1 MIKVANPE
9 GPVSALVLD
18 SAKFQCE
25 NCGGSKMYISK
36 TIDDPND
43 VGGQAE
49 AFTAYDITITGG
61 SFQGLICLCAQCGV
75 QQVPFWYILDIGA
88 CTGAAVTMT
97 NLDAGTANTLAD
109 LYAIP
114 CCGTDGTAKKYHV
127 IASHTAATPT
137 VITMD
142 TASGDDTEDGYWMI
156 TNLLPVGKTLAS

>member
-1 MIKVANPE
+1 MANAE
-9 GPVSALVLD
+9 GPVSSHVLD
-18 SAKFQCE
+18 SAKFQCT

-43 VGGQAE
+43 ITQDTVFA
-49 AFTAYDITITGG
+49 AYDITITGG
-61 SFQGLICLCAQCGV
+61 SFQGLVCLCAQCGV
-75 QQVPFWYILDIGA
+75 EQVPFWYILDIGA
-88 CTGAAVTMT
+88 TTGAAVTMT
-97 NLDAGTANTLAD
+97 NLDAGTANTLVD

-114 CCGTDGTAKKYHV
+114 CCGTDGNSKKYHV

-142 TASGDDTEDGYWMI
+142 TASGDDSEDGYWMI